1 MDRQR
6 SRLDRRPHERF
17 RHSHLPDGGLNS
29 ITEDP
34 KYPNFP
40 YDTWSEKDSVGRGSL
55 VQTVS
60 SLGGG
65 KWVNPVFSRMNIC
78 QIIQREFEAPA
89 ELTRVGLFEVS
100 SLEYKK
106 KEERS
111 CASKIDFKCPQA

>member
-40 YDTWSEKDSVGRGSL
+40 YDTWSEKDSVGRGGL
-55 VQTVS
+55 
-60 SLGGG
+60 
-65 KWVNPVFSRMNIC
+65 KWVNPVFFAN
-78 QIIQREFEAPA
+78 EHLPNYPK
-89 ELTRVGLFEVS
+89 RV
-100 SLEYKK
+100 
-106 KEERS
+106 
-111 CASKIDFKCPQA
+111 